1 MDIVSR
7 KARDGETVLAIDTGM
22 TAKAFS
28 HSRVQQSLTKP
39 GYLISADGTVSEWLA
54 MGTLCEEDGGQDR
67 FGRIFAYGPDYAGS
81 SLASEACGD
90 DRARAWSVLYRC
102 VSAIQRA
109 SLIPGGQGASD
120 GPGLLRSAAEAGPG
134 AIFCGD
140 DGSVLLLPPD
150 LYLGSLSSHGE
161 ALEAEERLR
170 WTLQRT
176 ADPSRALSFMMGS
189 LAYRIIAGRAPFD
202 PALEDEL
209 VGKSGSN
216 PAESLA
222 RLVNAGSFMPLG
234 LESPGLRG
242 AAASII
248 DGMITPSHAASVDT
262 LLAFGPDYDSLF
274 DPARESA
281 RDDASIRQQREI
293 FRKRIEGRIRKDD
306 FFRKHRRTLIISG
319 ISAVLLGIISFT
331 WLSDVLSRPTTAGL
345 LPEEVVAGY
354 YRAIEELNQEIP
366 GAYTARSAQTDYDTL
381 TTTMYVTSRVRSN
394 YELKTGLIS
403 PALLFATGDPG
414 LFSVYGITGFD
425 ARALTRSDASA
436 AFAVSFFYWIPVQD
450 QPSETGSPDTGTM
463 EGEPLTVYRY
473 RDTVELENRKDRW
486 LITRIVPDERTVVA
500 VKDTIVDA
508 LENGGAA
515 ALPWAPDPKAIRAA
529 AESIGNP
536 GP

>member
-7 KARDGETVLAIDTGM
+7 KAREGETVLAIDTGM

-39 GYLISADGTVSEWLA
+39 GYMISADGTVSEWLA
-54 MGTLCEEDGGQDR
+54 MGTMCDDDGGQDR
-67 FGRIFAYGPDYAGS
+67 FGRIFAYGPDFEGS
-81 SLASEACGD
+81 SLVSQSCGD
-90 DRARAWSVLYRC
+90 DRERAWGVLHRC
-102 VSAIQRA
+102 VSAIRRA
-109 SLIPGGQGASD
+109 SLIPGGQGDPEGA
-120 GPGLLRSAAEAGPG
+120 GLLRAAAEAGPG

-140 DGSVLLLPPD
+140 DGSVLILPPE

-161 ALEAEERLR
+161 AHEAEARLK

-176 ADPSRALSFMMGS
+176 ADPGRALSFMTGA
-189 LAYRIIAGRAPFD
+189 LAYRIIAGREPFD
-202 PALEDEL
+202 PDLENEV

-216 PAESLA
+216 PTESLS
-222 RLVNAGSFMPLG
+222 RIVNAGSFMPLG
-234 LESPGLRG
+234 LERPELRE
-242 AAASII
+242 AVSTII

-274 DPARESA
+274 DPAGRPSTEDS
-281 RDDASIRQQREI
+281 SIRQKKEL

-319 ISAVLLGIISFT
+319 ISAVLLGIVSFT
-331 WLSDVLSRPTTAGL
+331 WMSDVLSRPTTVGL
-345 LPEEVVAGY
+345 EPDEVVAGY

-366 GAYTARSAQTDYDTL
+366 GAYTARSVQTDYDTL

-394 YELKTGLIS
+394 YEMKTGLIS
-403 PALLFATGDPG
+403 PALLFARGDPG
-414 LFSVYGITGFD
+414 LFSVYGITGL
-425 ARALTRSDASA
+425 ATRELARSDASA
-436 AFAVSFFYWIPVQD
+436 IFGVSFHYWIPVQD
-450 QPSETGSPDTGTM
+450 QPSETVESGQDTVK
-463 EGEPLTVYRY
+463 GEPFTVYLY
-473 RDTVELENRKDRW
+473 RDTVELEYRKDRW
-486 LITRIVPDERTVVA
+486 LITRIVPDERTVIA
-500 VKDTIVDA
+500 VKDDVVNA

-515 ALPWAPDPKAIRAA
+515 GLSWAPDPESIHSA